1 NNRIASSSQIFA
13 RAENSTLNVGTI
25 SSRRLFIVLWIS
37 SLRKPIILDLVSSG
51 IPIPGKASE
60 MNDVSQF
67 QQVKQNGVDYYDTK
81 EALISV
87 TTLKHR
93 NKRYTGYSN
102 AEKQSSK
109 RISNPRHRINRL
121 RHSSDIA
128 LCPFKVCYMGRKRM
142 RSRRFS
148 RKIVG

>member
-37 SLRKPIILDLVSSG
+37 SLRKPIILDLQPS
-51 IPIPGKASE
+51 KKQE

>member
-93 NKRYTGYSN
+93 NKRYTGY
-102 AEKQSSK
+102 
-109 RISNPRHRINRL
+109 
-121 RHSSDIA
+121 IA

>member
-37 SLRKPIILDLVSSG
+37 SLRKPIILDLQPS
-51 IPIPGKASE
+51 KKQE

-93 NKRYTGYSN
+93 NKRYTGY
-102 AEKQSSK
+102 
-109 RISNPRHRINRL
+109 
-121 RHSSDIA
+121 IA